1 MSMWTDNC
9 ELLELLLIMTKF
21 DHTEIKL
28 LQRKSVCFKNWI
40 YQPAVL
46 HTIIVM
52 EIEIEMQ
59 HFRLVTLK
67 TLD

>member
-1 MSMWTDNC
+1 
-9 ELLELLLIMTKF
+9 MTKF